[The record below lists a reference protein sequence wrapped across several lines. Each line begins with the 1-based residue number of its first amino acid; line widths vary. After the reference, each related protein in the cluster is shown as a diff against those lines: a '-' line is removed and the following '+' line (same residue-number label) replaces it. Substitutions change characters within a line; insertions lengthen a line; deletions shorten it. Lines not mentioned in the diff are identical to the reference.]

1 MRVVSGAE
9 NYLNPLRQALQ
20 NHFLP
25 NLTALDLTLDEKI
38 LMCKPVR
45 HVGMGI
51 DHPVFNAPIAF
62 KTSEQWTFLL
72 RKAIKTGQ
80 GVNLTDYESDI
91 HNNKNQARIS
101 KIHYVEIKIRKY
113 YRGYQASNRYLSK
126 ES

>member
-9 NYLNPLRQALQ
+9 NDLNPLREALQ

-51 DHPVFNAPIAF
+51 DDPVFNAPIAF
-62 KTSEQWTFLL
+62 KTSEQSTLL
-72 RKAIKTGQ
+72 LTKAIKTGQ
-80 GVNLTDYESDI
+80 GVNLTDYKSYI
-91 HNNKNQARIS
+91 YNN
-101 KIHYVEIKIRKY
+101 
-113 YRGYQASNRYLSK
+113 
-126 ES
+126 